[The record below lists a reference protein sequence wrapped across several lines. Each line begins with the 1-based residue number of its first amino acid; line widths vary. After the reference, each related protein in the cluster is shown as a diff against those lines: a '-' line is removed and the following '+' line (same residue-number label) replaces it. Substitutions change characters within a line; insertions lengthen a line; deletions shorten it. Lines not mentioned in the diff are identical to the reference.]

1 VAQGQKV
8 RIVVHVRK
16 DKSVAH
22 VQKALDQKTV
32 VQDQI
37 TVAHVQKVRIVV
49 HVQKDKNVAHVQKA
63 LDQKTVVQ
71 DQITVAHVQKVRIV
85 VHVQKDKNAATEINL
100 VHHAL
105 KIRHRRET
113 TMVQHPSLNN
123 QVLL

>member
-1 VAQGQKV
+1 MVAEEIMTAEKEATIADQRIEVQDQITVAQGQKDRIAV
-8 RIVVHVRK
+8 RVRK

-37 TVAHVQKVRIVV
+37 TVAQG
-49 HVQKDKNVAHVQKA
+49 QKD
-63 LDQKTVVQ
+63 
-71 DQITVAHVQKVRIV
+71 RIV

-113 TMVQHPSLNN
+113 RMMEHPSLNN
-123 QVLL
+123 

>member
-1 VAQGQKV
+1 VVHVQKALDKITVAQGQKD
-8 RIVVHVRK
+8 RIAVHVRK
-16 DKSVAH
+16 DKSVVH
-22 VQKALDQKTV
+22 VQKALDQITV

-37 TVAHVQKVRIVV
+37 TVAQG
-49 HVQKDKNVAHVQKA
+49 
-63 LDQKTVVQ
+63 
-71 DQITVAHVQKVRIV
+71 QITVAQGQKVRIV

-113 TMVQHPSLNN
+113 RMMQHPSLNN